1 MMGRLALTKEL
12 FHGLGR
18 PSHTVGR
25 VYFARAIPAW
35 KDVWDPMQS
44 VQSIDRAFQLLGEV
58 ADDPAGISELSRRLD
73 LPTSTVARLLST
85 LEGLGAVERLDSG
98 TGYRIG
104 PSVVTM
110 AASID
115 PTQSLLAVAQPHLV
129 ELVEMVAEAVGV
141 SIPAGYD
148 VHYIG
153 QVDCANP
160 VQVRDWTGVSL
171 PMHVVPSGM
180 VVLAHWPDDAVD
192 RYLDRKLDR
201 YTARSVIRPALIR
214 ERLQQVREDGVVWME
229 EEFSEGINSVAAPLF
244 NAAGAVAGALHS
256 HGPSYRFPDD
266 TLRDIIGEQVRSS
279 AATISVALGHTG

>member
-1 MMGRLALTKEL
+1 M
-12 FHGLGR
+12 
-18 PSHTVGR
+18 
-25 VYFARAIPAW
+25 
-35 KDVWDPMQS
+35 WDPMQS
-44 VQSIDRAFQLLGEV
+44 VQSIDRAFQLLGEI

-214 ERLQQVREDGVVWME
+214 E
-229 EEFSEGINSVAAPLF
+229 P
-244 NAAGAVAGALHS
+244 AAGQGGRGGLDGGGVFRGHQLGGRPIVQRRWGRGRCPAQPRSQLPVPGRHAARHYWRAGPVLCGDDLRRPRPHRLIFPFDQPEELRFQ
-256 HGPSYRFPDD
+256 PS
-266 TLRDIIGEQVRSS
+266 T
-279 AATISVALGHTG
+279 A

>member
-1 MMGRLALTKEL
+1 M
-12 FHGLGR
+12 
-18 PSHTVGR
+18 
-25 VYFARAIPAW
+25 
-35 KDVWDPMQS
+35 WDPMQR
-44 VQSIDRAFQLLGEV
+44 VQSIDQAFQLLGEV

-180 VVLAHWPDDAVD
+180 VVLAHWPDAAVD

>member
-1 MMGRLALTKEL
+1 MMGNLPEPESADNADKREGEQMAGKQVQ
-12 FHGLGR
+12 G
-18 PSHTVGR
+18 V
-25 VYFARAIPAW
+25 
-35 KDVWDPMQS
+35 QS
-44 VQSIDRAFQLLGEV
+44 VDRAFAILGEV

-73 LPTSTVARLLST
+73 LPTSTVARLLAT
-85 LEGLGAVERLDSG
+85 LEALGAVERLDDES
-98 TGYRIG
+98 GYRVG
-104 PSVVTM
+104 PSLVTM
-110 AASID
+110 ASSVD
-115 PTQSLLAVAQPHLV
+115 TTQSLLAVAHATME
-129 ELVEMVAEAVGV
+129 ELVEMVAEAVGL

-153 QVDCANP
+153 QMDCANP

-171 PMHVVPSGM
+171 PMHLVPSGM

-201 YTARSVIRPALIR
+201 YTARSVIRPTLIR
-214 ERLQQVREDGVVWME
+214 ERLQQVRENGVIWME

-266 TLRDIIGEQVRSS
+266 ALRDIVAEQVRSS
-279 AATISVALGHTG
+279 AATISIALGHTG

>member
-1 MMGRLALTKEL
+1 M
-12 FHGLGR
+12 
-18 PSHTVGR
+18 
-25 VYFARAIPAW
+25 
-35 KDVWDPMQS
+35 WDPMQS

-180 VVLAHWPDDAVD
+180 VVLAHWPDDAID